1 MAAVLG
7 VRFLA
12 ACSLLAAAR
21 GGSLRFL
28 SMTTGVGCN
37 FAQETQ
43 GKPSFICATWT
54 EQASSNEGDRR
65 QDQSI
70 YGCWQRGASKKM
82 MLLGRVGISR
92 VAVVWSWMNPSTFR
106 S

>member
-28 SMTTGVGCN
+28 SMAAGAGCN

-43 GKPSFICATWT
+43 GRRSVICATWT
-54 EQASSNEGDRR
+54 EQANGNEGVAQAR
-65 QDQSI
+65 SVP
-70 YGCWQRGASKKM
+70 YMGVGRGELSKKT
-82 MLLGRVGISR
+82 LPGWVGDISR
-92 VAVVWSWMNPSTFR
+92 RRWLDVGVP
-106 S
+106 